1 MILFLFE
8 LVLIFAA
15 PIAHIILGVLH
26 SQGRIKLSNAITT
39 LICLIAGIIF
49 PLLASYIDNMN
60 LPSDV
65 KCATGS
71 VGFALLGMFFTI
83 TLIPASAIIFSVM
96 AYYKRK
102 KHNAAV

>member
-8 LVLIFAA
+8 LMLMVIA
-15 PIAHIILGVLH
+15 PVAQIILCILH
-26 SQGRIKLSNAITT
+26 LSGRIKLSITIIT
-39 LICLIAGIIF
+39 LICLIAGIVL
-49 PLLASYIDNMN
+49 PVLASNIAMVN

-65 KCATGS
+65 KCATGL

-83 TLIPASAIIFSVM
+83 AVIPASGIIFYIQ

-102 KHNAAV
+102 KLNVVV